1 MVWGRCLASVFG
13 GLSNEIQKGR
23 NAGEQVVWDD
33 QLRTGL
39 AVGGGIEYLFTD
51 LGDVTLFNADGN
63 RAVFKNELHLLR
75 VGASYRF

>member
-1 MVWGRCLASVFG
+1 LG

-23 NAGEQVVWDD
+23 NAGEQVVWDG

-39 AVGGGIEYLFTD
+39 AVGGGIEYAFTNRWIGRVEYLFTD

-75 VGASYRF
+75 VGAS